1 MRPSGLQQLFHFT
14 PGARKPMKD
23 RFLLEIEDAR
33 ALIAQM
39 CGDPNAFDFEMQR
52 TPAVHDE
59 HAAPSYTVTV
69 GLRGQRVQY
78 LSGYGLDWVGQFELD
93 LWRGVFGRPLKKWD

>member
-1 MRPSGLQQLFHFT
+1 
-14 PGARKPMKD
+14 MKN
-23 RFLLEIEDAR
+23 RFLFLLEIEDAR

-59 HAAPSYTVTV
+59 HAAPSYPPAS
-69 GLRGQRVQY
+69 Q
-78 LSGYGLDWVGQFELD
+78 
-93 LWRGVFGRPLKKWD
+93 